1 VTLVIRVFIVGEV
14 RLYREG
20 LEQVLGQ
27 LGTIEVVGAGAG
39 PADAIPRIRE
49 LRPDVVLLDLRVP
62 DGPVVAQAVVK
73 AVAPASV
80 VALAMRQVEPEIVA
94 WAEAGI
100 AGYVAREGSLEDLV
114 AAVESVAR
122 GEMLCS
128 PRVAAILLGRVAA
141 LATEGSFL
149 GRQPHLTSRE
159 REITRLVSEGL
170 SNKQI
175 ARALQLAL
183 PTVKNH
189 VHSILDKLQ
198 VHRRADVASLVSGW
212 R

>member
-1 VTLVIRVFIVGEV
+1 MIRVYIVGEV

-39 PADAIPRIRE
+39 PADVIPRIRD
-49 LRPDVVLLDLRVP
+49 LHPDVVLLDLRVP

-73 AVAPASV
+73 AVAPARV
-80 VALAMRQVEPEIVA
+80 VALAMREVEPEIVA

-100 AGYVAREGSLEDLV
+100 AGYVDREGSLEDLV

-128 PRVAAILLGRVAA
+128 PRVAAFLLGRVAA
-141 LATEGSFL
+141 LATGGSLL

-159 REITRLVSEGL
+159 REITRLVGEGL
-170 SNKQI
+170 SNEQI

-189 VHSILDKLQ
+189 VHSILDKLE
-198 VHRRADVASLVSGW
+198 VHRRADVASLVAGW